1 MLHAHADG
9 IDGPTCMEILQ
20 PGYRI
25 GERILRPARVAVGEP
40 AAPAPTPAPE
50 PESADEVGD
59 DESAAA
65 EQ

>member
-1 MLHAHADG
+1 MQVEAEG
-9 IDGPTCMEILQ
+9 VDGPTVVEILQ

-40 AAPAPTPAPE
+40 PAPAPTPARE

>member
-1 MLHAHADG
+1 MQVEAEG
-9 IDGPTCMEILQ
+9 VDGPTCVEILQ

-40 AAPAPTPAPE
+40 AAAAPSPAPE